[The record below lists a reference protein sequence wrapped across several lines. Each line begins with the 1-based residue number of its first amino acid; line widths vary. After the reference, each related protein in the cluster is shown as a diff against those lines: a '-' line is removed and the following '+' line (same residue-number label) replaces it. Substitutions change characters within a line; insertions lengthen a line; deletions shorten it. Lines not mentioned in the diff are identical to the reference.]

1 MTEKQIDLL
10 IDLRNQCIGRGV
22 MYLTIPEQKPESIS
36 SSTSIIASTPKNPF
50 TKEEVDLLIQMLLK
64 TFEFKG
70 IMKRGDEHFLWSS
83 ILGDH
88 ATNPFYIFE
97 SPGYRIELTT
107 VEKRFIAE
115 LRATVEETSSKS

>member
-64 TFEFKG
+64 TFGQMKHGGKFSIIG
-70 IMKRGDEHFLWSS
+70 IFLMMVAC
-83 ILGDH
+83 I
-88 ATNPFYIFE
+88 
-97 SPGYRIELTT
+97 
-107 VEKRFIAE
+107 
-115 LRATVEETSSKS
+115 